1 MSLLAFSQF
10 VSRSLQ
16 DAAKAWSL
24 DTTLKVAA
32 FLLSLATV
40 LAGIWQYG
48 DAKAK
53 EYQKVFFDERMRT
66 YIELTETVAKI
77 VTLAPSKE
85 RSEAVQRYWQ
95 LYFGRVHMVTDA
107 EVEEA
112 LHKTS
117 QWIVHCVEK
126 PSSPPDKA
134 LCYDVAGNG
143 YALWVANAARNSIT
157 QTWNVPLES
166 LGANNLALSVAQC
179 P

>member
-1 MSLLAFSQF
+1 MSLSAFFQF

-16 DAAKAWSL
+16 QAAKAWSL

-53 EYQKVFFDERMRT
+53 EYQKVFFDERMRAYT
-66 YIELTETVAKI
+66 ELTETVAKI
-77 VTLAPSKE
+77 ATLPPSKE

-95 LYFGRVHMVTDA
+95 LYFGKIHMVTDA
-107 EVEEA
+107 EVEAA

-117 QWIVHCVEK
+117 KWIVHCVQQ
-126 PSSPPDKA
+126 PSSPPDKE

-143 YALWVANAARNSIT
+143 YALWVAKAARNSIT

-166 LGANNLALSVAQC
+166 LGEKNIYYGKSND
-179 P
+179 